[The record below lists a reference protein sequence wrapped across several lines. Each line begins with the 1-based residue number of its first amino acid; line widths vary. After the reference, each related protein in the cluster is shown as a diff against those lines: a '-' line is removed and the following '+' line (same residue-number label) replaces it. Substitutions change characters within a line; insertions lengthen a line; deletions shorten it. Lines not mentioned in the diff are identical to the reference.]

1 MQHGKMAARGLSG
14 LVLLLYP
21 FIVYVGLTQGGWPL
35 LGVVIVILAALRL
48 VLSRARPKKTASL
61 VIAPAAAAIALAGL
75 ALISGAPDFLL
86 YYPVAVS
93 AAMLFLF
100 AVSLRYPP
108 TVIERLARLR
118 HPDLPPSGVLWTR
131 KVTIVWCLFFVA
143 NGAIALGTI
152 QWGDLELW
160 TLYNGMISYIA
171 IGTLIVGE
179 IVARRIVMGPV
190 VS

>member
-1 MQHGKMAARGLSG
+1 MRDGKMATRGLSG
-14 LVLLLYP
+14 MVLLLYP
-21 FIVYVGLTQGGWPL
+21 FIVYVGLTYGGWPL
-35 LGVVIVILAALRL
+35 LGVVILILAALRL
-48 VLSRARPKKTASL
+48 VLYRARLKTASL
-61 VIAPAAAAIALAGL
+61 VAPPAAAAIALAGL
-75 ALISGAPDFLL
+75 ALLSGAPDFLL

-93 AAMLFLF
+93 AAMLALF
-100 AVSLRYPP
+100 STSLRYPP

-152 QWGDLELW
+152 QSGDLELW

-171 IGTLIVGE
+171 MGTLVVGE

-190 VS
+190 AI